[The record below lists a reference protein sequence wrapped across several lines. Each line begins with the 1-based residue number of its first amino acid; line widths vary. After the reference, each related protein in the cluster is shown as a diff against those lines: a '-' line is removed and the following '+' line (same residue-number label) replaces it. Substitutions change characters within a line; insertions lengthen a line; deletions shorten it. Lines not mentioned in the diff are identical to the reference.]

1 MIIGGSAY
9 YELFHDNYRPRG
21 GKWVK
26 MSKEEVKEYDNDPN
40 INMIFALVMDDSSD
54 NNYYP
59 DDMNW
64 SKKKTSMQSSHS
76 RTSFGISNQIDRI
89 VVLDIS
95 KPITI
100 CIFILVI

>member
-1 MIIGGSAY
+1 MIIEGSAY
-9 YELFHDNYRPRG
+9 YGLFHDNYRPRG
-21 GKWVK
+21 GKWVI
-26 MSKEEVKEYDNDPN
+26 MSKEEVKEYVNEPN

>member
-9 YELFHDNYRPRG
+9 YELFRDNNRPRG
-21 GKWVK
+21 DKWVI
-26 MSKEEVKEYDNDPN
+26 MSKEEVKEYVNEPN

-64 SKKKTSMQSSHS
+64 SKKKTTMQSSHL
-76 RTSFGISNQIDRI
+76 RTSFGISNQID
-89 VVLDIS
+89 
-95 KPITI
+95 
-100 CIFILVI
+100 